1 MKLSNQIRPI
11 SYLKAH
17 AAEIVRN
24 LSKQKEPLIITQNGQ
39 AKVVIQDIESYEQ
52 TQQTISLLK
61 ILSLGV
67 RQIEEGKVLPAEEV
81 IKSLRERQEDRW
93 CRSRFFLTKD
103 AARDLNELYDYIAVH
118 DSPRKA
124 DYVLKQIETTFYTL
138 SEFPERGVYP
148 KELLQLGIRE
158 YREIFFKPYRII
170 YRVMDKNVYVLLIVD
185 GRRDMQSLLQRR
197 LLGA

>member
-1 MKLSNQIRPI
+1 MPF
-11 SYLKAH
+11 A
-17 AAEIVRN
+17 
-24 LSKQKEPLIITQNGQ
+24 
-39 AKVVIQDIESYEQ
+39 
-52 TQQTISLLK
+52 
-61 ILSLGV
+61 
-67 RQIEEGKVLPAEEV
+67 VL
-81 IKSLRERQEDRW
+81 
-93 CRSRFFLTKD
+93 LTKD

-124 DYVLKQIETTFYTL
+124 DYVLKRIEKIFSTL

-148 KELLQLGIRE
+148 KELLKLGIRE

-197 LLGA
+197 LLDA